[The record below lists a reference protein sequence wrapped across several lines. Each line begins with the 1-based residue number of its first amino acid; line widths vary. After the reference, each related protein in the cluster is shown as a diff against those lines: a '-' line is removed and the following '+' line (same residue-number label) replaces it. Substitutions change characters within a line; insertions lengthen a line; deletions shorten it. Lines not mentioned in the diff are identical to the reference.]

1 MVADTQTAA
10 PGVIVMSAK
19 VVDGVLRVSAQAHAA
34 VDESV
39 RRDTMRNHTAT
50 HPLHATLRHLF
61 GEDVHQAGSLVHAPN
76 LRFDFTFGR
85 ALTPEE
91 LRRVEDE
98 VNRAILANAD
108 VHAREMPLQE
118 ALASGAMA
126 LFGETHCH
134 CTGDIGLFLIT
145 KEESIGAGVR
155 RLEAVTGMGAL
166 REVREMRDRSA
177 RAAAALRVPPARL
190 PEAVAQLVES
200 RERLDKERAALQ
212 RSGADQAASSLLANA
227 EVLGTTKVVAA
238 NVGEADLKQ
247 LQALADR
254 VRDGIGTGVVI
265 LGGSRDGRAA
275 LFVAVTKDVLPKVG
289 ADSIIKAV
297 QGVFGAKGGGRPE
310 SASAGGGS
318 PAQLGD
324 AVTAA
329 RTVVRERLDGGG

>member
-1 MVADTQTAA
+1 
-10 PGVIVMSAK
+10 
-19 VVDGVLRVSAQAHAA
+19 
-34 VDESV
+34 
-39 RRDTMRNHTAT
+39 
-50 HPLHATLRHLF
+50 
-61 GEDVHQAGSLVHAPN
+61 VHAPN

-85 ALTPEE
+85 ALTPDE

-108 VHAREMPLQE
+108 VHARTMPLQE
-118 ALASGAMA
+118 ALATGAMA
-126 LFGETHCH
+126 LFGETYGDVVRVVEAGPSRELCGGTHCH

-155 RLEAVTGMGAL
+155 RIEAVTGIGAL

-212 RSGADQAASSLLANA
+212 RSGADSAASSLLASA
-227 EVLGTTKVVAA
+227 EVLGSTKLVAA

-265 LGGSRDGRAA
+265 LGGSRDGKAA
-275 LFVAVTKDVLPKVG
+275 LFVAVTKDVLPKVS
-289 ADSIIKAV
+289 ADAVIKAV
-297 QGVFGAKGGGRPE
+297 QGVFEAKGGGRPE

-318 PAQLGD
+318 PARLGD
-324 AVTAA
+324 AVAAA
-329 RTVVRERLDGGG
+329 RTEVRERLNGGG